1 MTVTLHWFLPTAGD
15 SRDIVG
21 NAQNQRP
28 ATFDYIAQ
36 VASAA
41 EQLGFAGVLTPTG
54 TFCEDAWVMTSALLD
69 RTRRLKYIVA
79 LRPGLIS
86 PMLAGQMASTF
97 QRVSQGR
104 LLMNVVTGGDQS
116 EQQRF
121 GDWLSKDERYARTD
135 EFLGVLK
142 GVWGPE
148 PLDFEG
154 QHYRLAGATTHT
166 QPNPRPPIY
175 FGGASSAAER
185 VAARHADVYLAWGE
199 PPELLQER
207 IERVSE
213 LPAAYGRTLR
223 FGIRLHVI
231 TRERSA
237 DAWAET
243 ERLLAAM
250 DDKVIESTQSALAQS
265 ESVGQQRV
273 AALHGGRKN
282 DLVIARN
289 LWAGIGLVR
298 GGAGTALV
306 GSHEE
311 IVARLA
317 DYHELGFDEFILSG
331 HPHLEEG
338 YAFGEGVMPL
348 LRESRLVVSVA
359 QPDRLGA
366 PTAQTGAYFAPA
378 AVPGERPPAADT
390 R

>member
-1 MTVTLHWFLPTAGD
+1 M
-15 SRDIVG
+15 
-21 NAQNQRP
+21 
-28 ATFDYIAQ
+28 
-36 VASAA
+36 
-41 EQLGFAGVLTPTG
+41 
-54 TFCEDAWVMTSALLD
+54 
-69 RTRRLKYIVA
+69 
-79 LRPGLIS
+79 PG
-86 PMLAGQMASTF
+86 
-97 QRVSQGR
+97 
-104 LLMNVVTGGDQS
+104 
-116 EQQRF
+116 
-121 GDWLSKDERYARTD
+121 
-135 EFLGVLK
+135 
-142 GVWGPE
+142 
-148 PLDFEG
+148 
-154 QHYRLAGATTHT
+154 
-166 QPNPRPPIY
+166 PRPS
-175 FGGASSAAER
+175 AS
-185 VAARHADVYLAWGE
+185 
-199 PPELLQER
+199 
-207 IERVSE
+207 
-213 LPAAYGRTLR
+213 
-223 FGIRLHVI
+223 
-231 TRERSA
+231 
-237 DAWAET
+237 
-243 ERLLAAM
+243 LAAM